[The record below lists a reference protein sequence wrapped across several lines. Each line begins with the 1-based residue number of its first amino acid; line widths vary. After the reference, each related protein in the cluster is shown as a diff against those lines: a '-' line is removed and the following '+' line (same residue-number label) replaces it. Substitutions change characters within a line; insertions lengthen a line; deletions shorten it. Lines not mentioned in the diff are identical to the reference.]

1 MGFLDGGL
9 SGGVDSRVSAHTPG
23 TSVLVMDTACMRLEA
38 LLIPE
43 SPFQKRA
50 NEIREAASNTPGQ

>member
-1 MGFLDGGL
+1 
-9 SGGVDSRVSAHTPG
+9 VDRSVSTNTSG
-23 TSVLVMDTACMRLEA
+23 TSVLVMDTARMRLEA

-50 NEIREAASNTPGQ
+50 NEIRETVSNT